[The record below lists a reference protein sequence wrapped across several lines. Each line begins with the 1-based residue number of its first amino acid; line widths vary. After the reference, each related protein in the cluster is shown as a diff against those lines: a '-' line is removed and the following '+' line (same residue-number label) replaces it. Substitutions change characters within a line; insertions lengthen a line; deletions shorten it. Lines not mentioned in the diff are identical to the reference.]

1 MVTTRAT
8 GDDVWAVMK
17 TAPGAGQVALVERP
31 EPALRPGHVLLDVV
45 SAGVCGTDLH
55 IEAGEYP
62 SVPPVTM
69 GHEVG
74 GVVRAVGDGVD
85 PEWLGARVAVETYFW
100 TCGVCDFCRQGRIN
114 LCPLRRSIGTHVD
127 GGFAAVLLVPAANL
141 HRVPDW
147 LPDEALALC
156 EPLACVCHS
165 LCDPPVV
172 SPGDDVLVVGPGT
185 MGLLAAQ
192 VAHAAGAEVTVVGAP
207 GDRIRL
213 DAARR
218 RGMTVYTAGADP
230 MVAAGY
236 DVVVECSGN
245 PAGVASALHA
255 ARRAGRYV
263 QIGLCGRPVPFD
275 LDEICYRELTV
286 TSGFASTPPSWRRA
300 LRLLERRRIE
310 LADLVSSVAPLTD
323 WHEVFTRTRAGD
335 GIKFVFDP
343 RLDT

>member
-1 MVTTRAT
+1 VRA
-8 GDDVWAVMK
+8 VVK
-17 TAPGAGQVALVERP
+17 TAPGEGQVALVERP
-31 EPALRPGHVLLDVV
+31 EPALRPGHVLLDVI
-45 SAGVCGTDLH
+45 SAGICGTDLH

-74 GVVRAVGDGVD
+74 GVVRAIGDGVD
-85 PEWLGARVAVETYFW
+85 PGWVGARVAVETYFS
-100 TCGVCDFCRQGRIN
+100 TCGVCEFCRQGRIN
-114 LCPLRRSIGTHVD
+114 LCLQRRSIGTHVD
-127 GGFAAVLLVPAANL
+127 GGFAPLLLVPAANL

-165 LCDPPVV
+165 LCDPPLI

-192 VAHAAGAEVTVVGAP
+192 VARAAGADVTVVGAA
-207 GDRIRL
+207 GDRVRL
-213 DAARR
+213 DAAHRL
-218 RGMTVYTAGADP
+218 GMSVQTAGEDLP
-230 MVAAGY
+230 VAAGY
-236 DVVVECSGN
+236 DVVIECSGN
-245 PAGVASALHA
+245 AAGVASAVRA

-286 TSGFASTPPSWRRA
+286 SSGFASTPPSWRRA
-300 LRLLERRRIE
+300 LRLLERRRVE
-310 LADLVSSVAPLTD
+310 VAALVSAVAPLGH
-323 WHEVFTRTRAGD
+323 WKEVFTRTRAGD

-343 RLDT
+343 RLDLRADR